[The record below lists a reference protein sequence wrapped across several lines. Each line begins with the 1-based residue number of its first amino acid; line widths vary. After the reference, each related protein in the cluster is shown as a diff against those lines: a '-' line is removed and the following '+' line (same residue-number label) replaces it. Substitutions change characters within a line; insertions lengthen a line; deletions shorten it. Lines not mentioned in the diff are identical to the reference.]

1 MKLVKYL
8 IILLVLAAAAYFGY
22 KYYYDSEGLLVKYE
36 ERLASYLAEVS
47 RAYPEAEDYTGLVSR
62 AAAEKPLFAEK
73 YKKLSRLRHMT
84 HDAGFRR
91 NGSLPYRFYLWE
103 LFYDEPIIDAD
114 VESQPDDYKQRIMA
128 YICKVGPSRVVE
140 AARYIDS
147 DKFPANWQSY
157 KNFRDVP
164 EYLDKI
170 KSGDDD
176 GVPGTEWVKWRAFS
190 HLLRH
195 TYSERVSAVYA
206 SGIDISLHDLNYSL
220 ENKDILDVGTG
231 SGVCLPV
238 FRVCMGD
245 KAKLAATDIDPYV
258 LDACAFLN
266 KDFNVRTYVCKDRDI
281 CEPEN
286 SCDIITMLR
295 VHLGPGI
302 GDLYESHTLPWLRSM
317 HKALRPGG
325 LLIVYDDEQR
335 IKNEIESHVTPAGF
349 EKVLFKEEPFEDFF
363 GNYIYIF
370 KVKK

>member
-1 MKLVKYL
+1 MKHVKYL

-286 SCDIITMLR
+286 SYDIITMLR

-302 GDLYESHTLPWLRSM
+302 GDLYKRYTLPWLKSM

-325 LLIVYDDEQR
+325 LLIIYDDEQR
-335 IKNEIESHVTPAGF
+335 IKNDIESHVTPAGF
-349 EKVLFKEEPFEDFF
+349 EKVLFKEEPFEDLY